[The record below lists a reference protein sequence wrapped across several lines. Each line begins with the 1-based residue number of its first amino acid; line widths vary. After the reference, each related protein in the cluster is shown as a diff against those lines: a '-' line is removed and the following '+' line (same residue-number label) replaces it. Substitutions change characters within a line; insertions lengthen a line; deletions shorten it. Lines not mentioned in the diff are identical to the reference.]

1 MQEIYKMVELKKTI
15 IADLKPGFAGL
26 LLRYYV
32 KQLLNAGVIS
42 MLPAAG
48 VTVSLIMILNIMGL

>member
-1 MQEIYKMVELKKTI
+1 MVELKKTI